1 MLLRIRSVHLRN
13 TSFWD
18 HPEGRCLTIQTYFS
32 VVMTMRKTQ
41 KQNRKEDLRKGYR
54 NLKRKYGRGGGG
66 QGITTYFSNTLAVKF
81 QLEKNAIH
89 YYVF

>member
-1 MLLRIRSVHLRN
+1 MPNNTNVFFGGYDYAKNTKTKQKRRSE
-13 TSFWD
+13 
-18 HPEGRCLTIQTYFS
+18 EGLS
-32 VVMTMRKTQ
+32 ES
-41 KQNRKEDLRKGYR
+41 KEKIWS
-54 NLKRKYGRGGGG
+54 RGGGG